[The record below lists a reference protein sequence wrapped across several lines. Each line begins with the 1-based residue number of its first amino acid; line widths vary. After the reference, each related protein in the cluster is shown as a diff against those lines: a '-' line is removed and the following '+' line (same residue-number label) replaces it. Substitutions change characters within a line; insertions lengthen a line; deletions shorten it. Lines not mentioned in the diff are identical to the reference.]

1 MEKILRK
8 LDMEQN
14 KVLLEEEKTKLTTV
28 AEGEEVKCDFRIEIE
43 TNKKQTQTED
53 KEYNMN
59 EEKNNPENEK
69 TVITETVT
77 R

>member
-69 TVITETVT
+69 TIITETVT